1 MITVQ
6 PENPDH
12 TKSGPAVNSAAGS
25 RSCKVDKGA
34 ANAPR
39 KRYSSSN
46 GQKGGTGS
54 NSATQHKRDKKQR
67 IQPENASMSQYIAA
81 HKEATEMQQDLIRS
95 NGRVGS
101 REHAPTKKNGHAQQ
115 PALMDWQKNGELPAI
130 NPLPRLHHAPSVAVN
145 GSSVY
150 HPNQV

>member
-6 PENPDH
+6 AENGDH
-12 TKSGPAVNSAAGS
+12 SKSGPAVNSAAGS
-25 RSCKVDKGA
+25 RSCKVDKGS

-46 GQKGGTGS
+46 GNKGGNGS
-54 NSATQHKRDKKQR
+54 NSATQNKREKKAR

-81 HKEATEMQQDLIRS
+81 HKEATEMQQEIVRQ
-95 NGRVGS
+95 NGRLGS
-101 REHAPTKKNGHAQQ
+101 REHAPKKGQHPHQ
-115 PALMDWQKNGELPAI
+115 PAIMMDWQKNNELPAI
-130 NPLPRLHHAPSVAVN
+130 NPLPRLHHAPSVVVN